1 MVSLKLTSDHY
12 ESSDFFLVSDHI
24 GVQFTNAALLTHT
37 PK

>member
-12 ESSDFFLVSDHI
+12 ECSDFFLVSDHI
-24 GVQFTNAALLTHT
+24 GVQFTNTALLTHT